1 MSTQEN
7 LIQFVEKYFE
17 YDPQTATNAL
27 ETMPEDRAVDILAN
41 MPAGVSSKIFNNL
54 QIKYASK
61 LLQTISPEAMKK
73 IVSNLD
79 PQKGAMLFM
88 DIEEEL
94 RLKLLDTLDNDTK
107 LKIQEYLTYPKG
119 SVGSIM
125 STDFIAFH
133 YEVMIKD
140 VIEKIRERARSKE
153 SPSSYVY
160 VIDSED
166 HLAGILNMR
175 DLVVG
180 DWNAKI
186 ETIMIKN
193 VFALDAFTQREDAAN
208 ELSKRKYFAAPVVDN
223 QRHLLGIVKADQ
235 LLNQAQEEA
244 TEDIL
249 KMFGAGGDE
258 RAFSTLTFS
267 LRKRLPWLHI
277 NLATA
282 FLAASVVAL
291 FEGIIAKITVLA
303 IFLPIVAGQGGNSGS
318 QSLAVVMRGL
328 IMREI
333 SPKDTM
339 RMLIK
344 EGKIGLSN
352 GIIVGLVTS
361 LIAWI
366 WKGNAYLGLVIGLAM
381 IVNLLAAGLS
391 GALIPLM
398 LKKLGQDPA
407 QASNIILTTVTD
419 VVGFFAF
426 LGFAVIF
433 QNYLI

>member
-7 LIQFVEKYFE
+7 LIRFVEKYFE
-17 YDPQTATNAL
+17 YDPLAATNAL
-27 ETMPEDRAVDILAN
+27 ETMPEDSAVDILAN
-41 MPAGVSSKIFNNL
+41 MSANVSSKIFNNL
-54 QIKYASK
+54 QIEYASK
-61 LLQTISPEAMKK
+61 LLHSISPEAMKK
-73 IVSNLD
+73 IVANLD

-88 DIEEEL
+88 DIEKEL
-94 RLKLLDTLDNDTK
+94 RLKLLDTLDKDTK
-107 LKIQEYLTYPKG
+107 FKIQEYLTYPKG

-125 STDFIAFH
+125 STNFIAFH
-133 YEVMIKD
+133 YEVKIKD
-140 VIEKIRERARSKE
+140 VIEKIRERARTKE
-153 SPSSYVY
+153 PPASYVY

-166 HLAGILNMR
+166 HLSGILNMR

-180 DWNAKI
+180 DGNATI

-193 VFALDAFTQREDAAN
+193 VFALDAFAQREDAAN

-223 QRHLLGIVKADQ
+223 QRHMLGIVKADQ

-258 RAFSTLTFS
+258 RAFSTLSFS
-267 LRKRLPWLHI
+267 LKKRLPWLHI

-333 SPKDTM
+333 SSRDTM

-352 GIIVGLVTS
+352 GVIVGLITS

-366 WKGNAYLGLVIGLAM
+366 WKGNPFLGLVIGLAM
-381 IVNLLAAGLS
+381 IVNLVAAGLS
-391 GALIPLM
+391 GALIPLI

-433 QNYLI
+433 QNYLV